1 MVGGSTANWWQSPRW
16 MLLLLLLQV
25 EAMESESLEWML
37 LLLLMMIPLA
47 NLFHWP
53 PASSSALS

>member
-16 MLLLLLLQV
+16 MLLLLLQV
-25 EAMESESLEWML
+25 EAMESKSLEWML